1 MPYYIHLILDG
12 ANGPTH
18 VKETKIDGL
27 IYFRSENYSVG
38 SAPAFEIEFDLA
50 LINNFDIGASTARK
64 AGTETTFE
72 SSSPPGKSYHE
83 VKIKLKNSG
92 HPSDGYK
99 YSVTMEYPAGSG
111 TMIKWDP
118 RVVPH

>member
-1 MPYYIHLILDG
+1 MPYYIHLMLDG

-18 VKETKIDGL
+18 VKETKKDGL
-27 IYFRSENYSVG
+27 IYFRSENYVGG

-50 LINNFDIGASTARK
+50 LGGNFNVGASTARK
-64 AGTETTFE
+64 AGTQTTFI

-83 VKIKLKNSG
+83 VKIKMKGSA
-92 HPSDGYK
+92 HPSAGYK
-99 YSVTMEYPAGSG
+99 YSVEMEHPPGSG
-111 TMIKWDP
+111 TMVKWDP